1 MAMQRP
7 AAALLLGLLAIA
19 TCAFAAN
26 AERKFTPRE
35 AAELRYADRVVQ
47 RAVERTMTG
56 KWTGARADYREAIKS
71 LTIAYGEVHP
81 RIAELYVLLARTRF
95 TEAVTK
101 QKLNAGGLSKAS
113 EEFDQAIAIYDAL
126 PDPPSDKVLEA
137 YAFYGDVL
145 IVTGKAEQATQ
156 MYQRAWDLLVSE
168 ASEEV
173 AADYF
178 DRQRRLFSGRLR
190 GDRNDEDQIVWLTF
204 TIGADGQIHDI
215 EDAGSSAGRK
225 AIARVT
231 EFLLDS
237 RFRPPLVNR
246 MPRSVA
252 AYTRLLFP
260 SDGSD
265 PQELVK

>member
-1 MAMQRP
+1 MAMRRP
-7 AAALLLGLLAIA
+7 AAALALTLLVIA
-19 TCAFAAN
+19 AGAPAADT
-26 AERKFTPRE
+26 ERKFTPRE

-56 KWTGARADYREAIKS
+56 KWKGARSDYREAIKS

-101 QKLNAGGLSKAS
+101 QNLNAGGLANAL
-113 EEFDQAIAIYDAL
+113 EEFDQALAIYDAL
-126 PDPPSDKVLEA
+126 PNPPSDKMLEA

-156 MYQRAWDLLVSE
+156 MYQRAWDLLAQE

-190 GDRNDEDQIVWLTF
+190 GDKNNEDQIVWVTF

-225 AIARVT
+225 VT
-231 EFLLDS
+231 ASVRDFLLDS
-237 RFRPPLVNR
+237 RFRPLIINR
-246 MPRSVA
+246 MPQSVA
-252 AYTRLLFP
+252 AYTKLLFP

-265 PQELVK
+265 PQELAN